1 MIQFDEYFFRWFES
15 WNQQLGV
22 CDAFI
27 FRCLFGLHPVHVFS
41 LLFSSFTPS
50 PADVSFNRNVETLRS
65 WSLASGMQNWV
76 VQVHQEQETSPSMV
90 VRHHPI
96 LRLKSLSPSWELRTR
111 YKDTQRAR
119 FIDLLNLN
127 HYDYSN
133 YHNLDDEECK
143 SPMIHSSLDAVI

>member
-1 MIQFDEYFFRWFES
+1 MIQFDDFDEYFS
-15 WNQQLGV
+15 GWN
-22 CDAFI
+22 FI
-27 FRCLFGLHPVHVFS
+27 CLFGLHPVHVFS
-41 LLFSSFTPS
+41 LLFSSFTPWFTS
-50 PADVSFNRNVETLRS
+50 RCQDNRNVETLRS

-127 HYDYSN
+127 HYDCSN